1 MPVVYDVGALRAVER
16 RSARML
22 DLHRLFLTAGSVP
35 LLPTIVLGQLWRG
48 LPRAATL
55 TRVLKGC
62 RPQVLDVITAKLGG
76 QLCGL
81 AGTSD
86 LADAVLALA
95 RYDAP
100 IVTSDPWPSPP
111 AGNGRFCGMGNISTA
126 LRNHWHTNRTANL
139 RSEGR

>member
-62 RPQVLDVITAKLGG
+62 RPQVPDVITAKLGG

-81 AGTSD
+81 RGPRIWPTRCWPWRAMTRQSLRPTLGRRRRPETGDFAAWEIYLPLCGTIGI
-86 LADAVLALA
+86 LIA
-95 RYDAP
+95 R
-100 IVTSDPWPSPP
+100 
-111 AGNGRFCGMGNISTA
+111 
-126 LRNHWHTNRTANL
+126 RT
-139 RSEGR
+139 